1 MKKAISNNECDYVKQ
16 LSNGLHLFSI
26 SKIFNKIYF
35 LSDEEKA
42 VAATMIEVDNTNK
55 ESFYQFR
62 ITKKLDDNLKG
73 VLVDL
78 YREISKDLNDYV
90 YSDGSQSVSSSTIW
104 RKMFNNPKKYGIK
117 DVKVLKNKK
126 EINLTSE
133 LDIWGFDL
141 EKEHI
146 LVGIKF

>member
-1 MKKAISNNECDYVKQ
+1 
-16 LSNGLHLFSI
+16 
-26 SKIFNKIYF
+26 
-35 LSDEEKA
+35 
-42 VAATMIEVDNTNK
+42 MIEVDNTNK
-55 ESFYQFR
+55 ERFYQFR
-62 ITKKLDDNLKG
+62 ITKKLDDNLKD
-73 VLVDL
+73 VFVDL
-78 YREISKDLNDYV
+78 YKEISKDLDNYV
-90 YSDGSQSVSSSTIW
+90 FSDNLQSISSSTIW

>member
-1 MKKAISNNECDYVKQ
+1 
-16 LSNGLHLFSI
+16 
-26 SKIFNKIYF
+26 
-35 LSDEEKA
+35 
-42 VAATMIEVDNTNK
+42 MIEVDNTNK

-90 YSDGSQSVSSSTIW
+90 YSDGLQSVSSSTIW
-104 RKMFNNPKKYGIK
+104 RKMFNNPDKYGIK
-117 DVKVLKNKK
+117 HIKVIKNKK
-126 EINLTSE
+126 EASLTSE
-133 LDIWGFDL
+133 LDICGFDM